1 MSQHVLS
8 DPAHRGRRT
17 PAPRTAAPRTALAL
31 AAAALLA
38 GLAACAPASAGTT
51 TDESGATV
59 LRYQGSVGQVG
70 YPELAEDLG
79 YFEDVTLEWI
89 GDVTGGP
96 ASIQATATG
105 ETDFG
110 GAFNGAIVKLRSSG
124 ARITSVIGYYGSD
137 DKTYG
142 GYYVP
147 EDSPIQG
154 AHDLLGKKIG
164 INTLGAQSEFVIREW
179 LTREGLTKDEIAQ
192 VELTVV
198 PPINAEQVLRE
209 GQVDVSAL
217 SFVQKDVAEA
227 RGGLRSLFS
236 EKDLFGEF
244 TYGSLVFRDEFVE
257 ENPEAVADFVQG
269 VARAIRWAQVS
280 PVEEVRER
288 YTRIITE
295 RGRDE
300 TTDLIPVWKST
311 GIAGPGGVIAEE
323 EISTW
328 VDWLVREGE
337 LEEGQVALDDLYT
350 NEFNPYD
357 NGTYEPGSGPDGESL
372 S

>member
-1 MSQHVLS
+1 MSRPPL
-8 DPAHRGRRT
+8 P
-17 PAPRTAAPRTALAL
+17 AL
-31 AAAALLA
+31 AAPTRRLHRIGAALGVA
-38 GLAACAPASAGTT
+38 AVVAALAACSPASADTT
-51 TDESGATV
+51 TDASGATV

-79 YFEDVTLEWI
+79 YFKNVKLEWI

-96 ASIQATATG
+96 ASIQAAATG

-124 ARITSVIGYYGSD
+124 AKITSVIGYYGSD

-147 EDSPIQG
+147 EDSPIKT
-154 AHDLLGKKIG
+154 AKDLIGKKIG

-179 LTREGLTKDEIAQ
+179 LTREGLSKDEISQ

-198 PPINAEQVLRE
+198 PPVNAEQVLRE

-244 TYGSLVFRDEFVE
+244 TYGSLVFRDDFIEK
-257 ENPEAVADFVQG
+257 NPEAVKDFVQG
-269 VARAIRWAQVS
+269 VARAIRWAQVT

-288 YTRIITE
+288 FTKIITE
-295 RGRDE
+295 RGRGE
-300 TTDLIPVWKST
+300 STDLIPVWKST
-311 GIAGPGGVIAEE
+311 GIAGPGGVIAED

-337 LEEGQVALDDLYT
+337 LKKGQLELDDLYT
-350 NEFNPYD
+350 NEFNPYS
-357 NGTYEPGSGPDGESL
+357 NGTYDPESGPDGKPL

>member
-1 MSQHVLS
+1 MSRPPITARNLR
-8 DPAHRGRRT
+8 PRRLG
-17 PAPRTAAPRTALAL
+17 AALGIVALL
-31 AAAALLA
+31 AAAA
-38 GLAACAPASAGTT
+38 ACSPASAGSTE
-51 TDESGATV
+51 DASGATV

-70 YPELAEDLG
+70 FPELAEDLG
-79 YFEDVTLEWI
+79 YFENVKLEWI

-124 ARITSVIGYYGSD
+124 AKITSVIGYYGSD

-142 GYYVP
+142 GYYVT
-147 EDSPIQG
+147 EDSPIKG
-154 AHDLLGKKIG
+154 AKDLIGKKIG
-164 INTLGAQSEFVIREW
+164 VNTLGAQSEFVIREW
-179 LTREGLTKDEIAQ
+179 LTREGLSKDEIKQ

-244 TYGSLVFRDEFVE
+244 TYGSLVFRDDFIEK
-257 ENPEAVADFVQG
+257 NPEAVKDFVQG
-269 VARAIRWAQVS
+269 VARAIRWAQVT
-280 PVEEVRER
+280 PVDEVRAR
-288 YTRIITE
+288 FTKIITE
-295 RGRDE
+295 RGRGE
-300 TTDLIPVWKST
+300 STDLIPVWKST
-311 GIAGPGGVIAEE
+311 GIAGPGGVIAED

-337 LEEGQVALDDLYT
+337 LKKGQIELDDLYT
-350 NEFNPYD
+350 NEFNPYS
-357 NGTYEPGSGPDGESL
+357 NGTYDPDSGPDGKPL